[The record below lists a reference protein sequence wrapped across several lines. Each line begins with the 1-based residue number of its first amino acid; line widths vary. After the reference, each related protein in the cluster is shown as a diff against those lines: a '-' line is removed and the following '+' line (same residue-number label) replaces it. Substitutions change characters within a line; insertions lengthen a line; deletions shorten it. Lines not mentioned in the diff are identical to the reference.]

1 MGRKARTSSA
11 LAERLG
17 RNVAAR
23 RKSLGW
29 LQAELAER
37 LEVETETISRF
48 ERGLALP
55 SLERLEELAGILGVP
70 LSELLSESSS
80 NRTDQAVQ
88 IAGWLSTLSDED
100 RIFVADQVRRLC
112 LYLEKAKAHT
122 NITRSK

>member
-1 MGRKARTSSA
+1 MTMGRKARTSSA

-70 LSELLSESSS
+70 LKELLSESSS
-80 NRTDQAVQ
+80 NHTDQALQ
-88 IAGWLSTLSDED
+88 IAGWLMLLTDED
-100 RIFVADQVRRLC
+100 RIFVADHVRLLC
-112 LYLEKAKAHT
+112 IHLGKAK
-122 NITRSK
+122 NSPKNV